1 MNKNKHRILKFN
13 LEDIPN
19 EYKPERWWIQD
30 LLPKGRLVLLA
41 AQGGTGKT
49 SLAVYLSKYLAEN
62 EGARIIYWAFE
73 DDRDDFARK
82 TGGVV
87 PGLRILT
94 GIETERGEEYDFDI
108 KDYDDYA
115 DLNDA
120 LVDEGIDLL
129 VIDPISAL
137 LDGDSND
144 NQAVRKMLN
153 RLRNL
158 AENTGATVLGIHHFR
173 KQGASASVRN
183 NIIGASAWVDT
194 PRHVLS
200 LVKNDVGQRLLEVS
214 KSNIA
219 EVGTSWEVFMESQK
233 GGYIVTGLSSAEA
246 GAAQKALED
255 PKKRRENPTI
265 KILKDKFGL
274 GGAFTLTDVKEA
286 GAISSFYSWLKRHEG
301 EYQVLEKNGKKAWIL
316 I

>member
-1 MNKNKHRILKFN
+1 MDKNKHRILKFN
-13 LEDIPN
+13 FEDIPN
-19 EYKPERWWIQD
+19 ECKPERWWIQG
-30 LLPKGRLVLLA
+30 LLPKERLVLLA

-62 EGARIIYWAFE
+62 YGTRVIYWAFE
-73 DDRDDFARK
+73 DDKDDFARK
-82 TGGVV
+82 TGGAV

-108 KDYDDYA
+108 RNYDDFA
-115 DLNDA
+115 NLNNM
-120 LVDEGIDLL
+120 LVNEGIDLL

-144 NQAVRKMLN
+144 NQVVRKMLN

-158 AENTGATVLGIHHFR
+158 AENTGATILGIHHFR

-200 LVKNDVGQRLLEVS
+200 LVKNDVGQRFLEVS

-219 EVGTSWEVFMESQK
+219 EVGTSWEVFMERQK
-233 GGYIVTGLSSAEA
+233 NGYAVTGLSFAEV
-246 GAAQKALED
+246 GAAQKALEE
-255 PKKRRENPTI
+255 PRKKRENPTI
-265 KILKDKFGL
+265 KALKSEFGI
-274 GGAFTLTDVKEA
+274 GKAFTLTDVKEA
-286 GAISSFYSWLKRHEG
+286 GAISSFYSWLKRHQG
-301 EYQVLEKNGKKAWIL
+301 EYQELEKDGKKAWIFV
-316 I
+316 